1 MTEEKKPVAL
11 VVEDD
16 ENLANA
22 FGYALDA
29 FDVKVIYDGAEAV
42 QWLQEGHIPA
52 VVVLDLNL
60 PGVPGSEILD
70 FIRSKESLNATH
82 VFLAT
87 ANDQLAESLRSKA
100 DLVLLKPIGFKQ
112 LQELANRFTLRK
124 RDL

>member
-1 MTEEKKPVAL
+1 MTEEKKPIAL

-22 FGYALDA
+22 FGYALEA
-29 FDVKVIYDGAEAV
+29 FDVKVIYDGGEAV

-70 FIRSKESLNATH
+70 YIRAKESLDATR

-87 ANDQLAESLRSKA
+87 ANHQLAEKLQNQA

-112 LQELANRFTLRK
+112 LQQLANRFK
-124 RDL
+124 